1 MKDEFPKNWYL
12 IIDDDNRKIIDDW
25 RKNSQYGGFSENK
38 IYKYLTDECWIFETD
53 SQVVGLARG
62 PKEEIT
68 TEQFKLHILKL
79 EPEIQISKSEDCKHL
94 IKLFKKLK
102 IK

>member
-1 MKDEFPKNWYL
+1 MKENEEFPRNWYL
-12 IIDDDNRKIIDDW
+12 IIDDDNRKIIDGW
-25 RKNSQYGGFSENK
+25 RDKCKYAIIGERNYF
-38 IYKYLTDECWIFETD
+38 KYLTNECWIFERKESFSTD
-53 SQVVGLARG
+53 KV
-62 PKEEIT
+62 EIT
-68 TEQFKLHILKL
+68 TEQFRVHILKL